1 MEIIRVL
8 TDSGQPIFL
17 TEEDGRYIPLPDD
30 FWRRKIPNYRYFTE
44 NGRQKQQKKLLKT
57 ADVKTV
63 CAEADQPPAWRKI
76 HNDDGKHPPTATDC
90 RQGVEALMS
99 LLDVFPTPKAGAMLL
114 ATLLM
119 GLRAADLKQCEPSLR
134 PCVAFR
140 GPPQL
145 EQVMKRLI
153 KSILPRKR
161 WKDKRFFFRRK
172 RMVDLN
178 KPLSLV
184 DISRVKIRVD
194 KLKSIWLPLP
204 PKNTALL
211 VLHGRDTAWGKFSD
225 DLSQT
230 GLVFVNSALSAN
242 SWGAASVPT
251 YTVSA
256 WDDDLL
262 ENIIAKAPQ
271 AAWMLGWWWGTSGND
286 WAQDVIRRAHVQ
298 LGNPG
303 GRFHTF
309 AYEPK
314 ALCRAVAYQVLLD
327 FVALTGDRQWLPP
340 DRANAYRQRLQ
351 DIFDPA
357 PPPLPMAPRRAEDAG
372 VYLEKL
378 SGLVENN
385 PDLIIPPEQP
395 YVRPQRGK
403 IAAAW
408 RCISGEEYLVME
420 EKVWMMWYAKAV
432 KADNTIDAAFLQ
444 KPRWELE
451 LQKVLGTA
459 GVIKTPNTGY
469 RYRYDLLANG
479 TRDSTYVV
487 ATPARLLQETGQKA
501 GQNAPPPAKPFAGV
515 LAGNDEENTNDLC
528 VKGGQQWW
536 KMKNTRMIQL
546 K

>member
-1 MEIIRVL
+1 MKIIRIL

-17 TEEDGRYIPLPDD
+17 TEENGRYVPLPDD
-30 FWRRKIPNYRYFTE
+30 FWRRKISNYRYLTRE
-44 NGRQKQQKKLLKT
+44 GKEKQQRKLLKT
-57 ADVKTV
+57 VEVKNVRVRADH
-63 CAEADQPPAWRKI
+63 PLAWWKI
-76 HNDDGKHPPTATDC
+76 HDDGGKHAPTETDC
-90 RQGVEALMS
+90 CQGTEALLS
-99 LLDVFPTPKAGAMLL
+99 LLDVFPDVEVGAMLL

-119 GLRAADLKQCEPSLR
+119 GLCAADLKQCEPSLR

-204 PKNTALL
+204 PEDAMLL
-211 VLHGRDTAWGKFSD
+211 VLHGRDTTWGKFGD
-225 DLSQT
+225 DLSRT
-230 GLVFVNSALSAN
+230 GVVFVNSVLSAN
-242 SWGAASVPT
+242 GWGAASVPT
-251 YTVSA
+251 YSLTA

-262 ENIIAKAPQ
+262 EKVIAKSPQ
-271 AAWMLGWWWGTSGND
+271 AAWLLGWWWGTSRDD

-298 LGNPG
+298 LGKPG
-303 GRFHTF
+303 GRFRTF

-314 ALCRAVAYQVLLD
+314 ALCRAVAYQALLD

-340 DRANAYRQRLQ
+340 DKADACRQRLR

-357 PPPLPMAPRRAEDAG
+357 PPPPPTTPRRAEDAG
-372 VYLEKL
+372 VYLKNLRKFATECA
-378 SGLVENN
+378 E
-385 PDLIIPPEQP
+385 LIAPLEQP

-420 EKVWMMWYAKAV
+420 ESVWAAWYAKAV

-459 GVIKTPNTGY
+459 GVIKVPAAGY

-487 ATPARLLQETGQKA
+487 AIPARLLQETGQKA
-501 GQNAPPPAKPFAGV
+501 GQNAPPPAKPIAGA
-515 LAGNDEENTNDLC
+515 LARDNEKNTNDLRG
-528 VKGGQQWW
+528 KDGE
-536 KMKNTRMIQL
+536 
-546 K
+546 

>member
-1 MEIIRVL
+1 MKIIRVNAGP
-8 TDSGQPIFL
+8 GQPIFL

-30 FWRRKIPNYRYFTE
+30 FWRRKIPNYRYLTE
-44 NGRQKQQKKLLKT
+44 NGRQKHQKKLSKT

-63 CAEADQPPAWRKI
+63 HIETDQPPAWRKI
-76 HNDDGKHPPTATDC
+76 HDDDGKHAPTETDC
-90 RQGVEALMS
+90 CQGTEALLS
-99 LLDVFPTPKAGAMLL
+99 LLDVFPTPEAGAMLL
-114 ATLLM
+114 ATLLV
-119 GLRAADLKQCEPSLR
+119 GLRAADLKQCEPALR

-145 EQVMKRLI
+145 EQVMKRLF

-161 WKDKRFFFRRK
+161 WKGKCFSFRRK
-172 RMVDLN
+172 RKVDLN
-178 KPLSLV
+178 DALSLV

-204 PKNTALL
+204 PENAVLV
-211 VLHGRDTAWGKFSD
+211 VLHGRDTTWGKLSD
-225 DLSQT
+225 DLSQV
-230 GLVFVNSALSAN
+230 GVVFMNSSLSAN
-242 SWGAASVPT
+242 GWGAASVPT
-251 YTVSA
+251 YSLTA

-262 ENIIAKAPQ
+262 EKVIAKSPQ
-271 AAWMLGWWWGTSGND
+271 AAWMLGWWWGTSRDD
-286 WAQDVIRRAHVQ
+286 WAQDVIHRAHDQ

-303 GRFHTF
+303 GRFRTF
-309 AYEPK
+309 AYESK

-395 YVRPQRGK
+395 YVRPRRGK

-408 RCISGEEYLVME
+408 RHIGGEKYLVMDE
-420 EKVWMMWYAKAV
+420 GIWETWYAKALKSDHSV
-432 KADNTIDAAFLQ
+432 DATLLQ
-444 KPRWELE
+444 RPKWGLE
-451 LQKVLGTA
+451 LQKLLGQA
-459 GVIKTPNTGY
+459 GVIKIPASGY
-469 RYRYDLLANG
+469 RYRYDLLGNG

-487 ATPARLLQETGQKA
+487 ATSAKLLQEAGQKA
-501 GQNAPPPAKPFAGV
+501 GQNAPPPARPIAGP
-515 LAGNDEENTNDLC
+515 LARDNEENTNDLYG
-528 VKGGQQWW
+528 KGGE
-536 KMKNTRMIQL
+536 
-546 K
+546 

>member
-1 MEIIRVL
+1 MKMIRVK
-8 TDSGQPIFL
+8 TGPGQPIFL
-17 TEEDGRYIPLPDD
+17 AEEDGRYVPLPEN
-30 FWRRKIPNYRYFTE
+30 FWASRIHNFRYLTIEGREKRRRK
-44 NGRQKQQKKLLKT
+44 LLQEM
-57 ADVKTV
+57 DVKTV
-63 CAEADQPPAWRKI
+63 RVRTDQPPAWWKI
-76 HNDDGKHPPTATDC
+76 HDDDGKHPPSVAEC
-90 RQGVEALMS
+90 RQGAESLLS
-99 LLDVFPTPKAGAMLL
+99 LLDVFPTPEAGAMLL

-145 EQVMKRLI
+145 EPTMRRLF
-153 KSILPRKR
+153 KHILPRKQ
-161 WKDKRFFFRRK
+161 WDDKRFSIRRE
-172 RMVDLN
+172 RVVDLN
-178 KPLSLV
+178 DAVSLV

-194 KLKSIWLPLP
+194 KLNSIWLPLP
-204 PKNTALL
+204 PENTVLL
-211 VLHGRDTAWGKFSD
+211 ILHGRDTTWGKLSG
-225 DLSQT
+225 DLSQV
-230 GLVFVNSALSAN
+230 GVVFVNGVLSAN
-242 SWGAASVPT
+242 GWGAASVPT

-262 ENIIAKAPQ
+262 ENIIAKAPR
-271 AAWMLGWWWGTSGND
+271 AAWLLGWWWGTSRDD

-327 FVALTGDRQWLPP
+327 FVALVSDCQWLPP
-340 DRANAYRQRLQ
+340 DVADGYRQRLR
-351 DIFDPA
+351 DIFDPVSL
-357 PPPLPMAPRRAEDAG
+357 PPPTAPRRAEDAD
-372 VYLEKL
+372 VFLEKL
-378 SGLVENN
+378 KLLIDH
-385 PDLIIPPEQP
+385 PDQIVPLGKP
-395 YVRPQRGK
+395 YARPRRGK

-408 RCISGEEYLVME
+408 RCIGGEEYLVME
-420 EKVWMMWYAKAV
+420 ESAWAAWYAKAV

>member
-1 MEIIRVL
+1 MKIIRVL

-44 NGRQKQQKKLLKT
+44 NSRQKQQKKLLKT

-76 HNDDGKHPPTATDC
+76 HNDDGKRPPTTTDC
-90 RQGVEALMS
+90 RQGVAALMS
-99 LLDVFPTPKAGAMLL
+99 LLDVFPDPEVGAMLL
-114 ATLLM
+114 ATVLM
-119 GLRAADLKQCEPSLR
+119 GLRAADLKQCEPALR

-145 EQVMKRLI
+145 EQVMKRLF

-161 WKDKRFFFRRK
+161 WKGKCFSFRRK
-172 RMVDLN
+172 RKVDLN
-178 KPLSLV
+178 DALSLV

-204 PKNTALL
+204 PKDTALL
-211 VLHGRDTAWGKFSD
+211 VLHGRDTTWGKFSD
-225 DLSQT
+225 DLSRT
-230 GLVFVNSALSAN
+230 GVVFVNSTLSAN
-242 SWGAASVPT
+242 GWGAASVPT
-251 YTVSA
+251 YSLTA

-262 ENIIAKAPQ
+262 EKVIAKSPQ
-271 AAWMLGWWWGTSGND
+271 AAWLLGWWWGTSRDD

-303 GRFHTF
+303 GRFRTF

-314 ALCRAVAYQVLLD
+314 ALCRAVAYQALLD

-340 DRANAYRQRLQ
+340 DVADGYRQRLR
-351 DIFDPA
+351 DIFDPVSL
-357 PPPLPMAPRRAEDAG
+357 PPPTAPRRAEDAG
-372 VYLEKL
+372 VYLKNLRKFATECA
-378 SGLVENN
+378 E
-385 PDLIIPPEQP
+385 LIAPLEQP
-395 YVRPQRGK
+395 YVRPRRGK
-403 IAAAW
+403 VAAAW

-420 EKVWMMWYAKAV
+420 ESVWAAWYAKAV

-459 GVIKTPNTGY
+459 GVIKVPAAGY

-487 ATPARLLQETGQKA
+487 AIPARLLQETGQKA
-501 GQNAPPPAKPFAGV
+501 GQNAPPPAKPIARV
-515 LAGNDEENTNDLC
+515 LARNDGENTNNLC
-528 VKGGQQWW
+528 VKGGE
-536 KMKNTRMIQL
+536 
-546 K
+546 

>member
-63 CAEADQPPAWRKI
+63 CAEADQPPAWWKI
-76 HNDDGKHPPTATDC
+76 HDGDGKHTPTAMDC

-99 LLDVFPTPKAGAMLL
+99 LLDVFPTPEAGAMLL
-114 ATLLM
+114 ATVLM
-119 GLRAADLKQCEPSLR
+119 GLRAADLKQCEPALR

-145 EQVMKRLI
+145 EQVMKRLF

-161 WKDKRFFFRRK
+161 WKGKCFSFRRK
-172 RMVDLN
+172 RKVDLN
-178 KPLSLV
+178 DALSLV

-204 PKNTALL
+204 PKDSALL
-211 VLHGRDTAWGKFSD
+211 VLHGRDTTWGKFSD
-225 DLSQT
+225 DLSRT
-230 GLVFVNSALSAN
+230 GVVFVNSTLSAN
-242 SWGAASVPT
+242 GWGAASVPT
-251 YTVSA
+251 YSLTA

-262 ENIIAKAPQ
+262 EKVIAKSPQ
-271 AAWMLGWWWGTSGND
+271 AAWLLGWWWGTSRDD

-303 GRFHTF
+303 GRFRTF

-327 FVALTGDRQWLPP
+327 FMVLTGDRQWLPP
-340 DRANAYRQRLQ
+340 DKTDTYRQRLQ
-351 DIFDPA
+351 DIFDPT
-357 PPPLPMAPRRAEDAG
+357 PPPPPTAPRRAEDAG
-372 VYLEKL
+372 VYLEILRKFAT
-378 SGLVENN
+378 ERAE
-385 PDLIIPPEQP
+385 LIAPLEQP
-395 YVRPQRGK
+395 YVRPQRGR

-420 EKVWMMWYAKAV
+420 ESVWAAWYAKAV
-432 KADNTIDAAFLQ
+432 KADHIIDDAFLQ
-444 KPRWELE
+444 RDRWASE
-451 LQKVLGTA
+451 LQKLLGQA
-459 GVIKTPNTGY
+459 GVIKMPTTGY

-479 TRDSTYVV
+479 TRDTTYVV

-501 GQNAPPPAKPFAGV
+501 GQNAPPPAKPIAGA
-515 LAGNDEENTNDLC
+515 LARDNGENTNDLC
-528 VKGGQQWW
+528 GKGGE
-536 KMKNTRMIQL
+536 
-546 K
+546 